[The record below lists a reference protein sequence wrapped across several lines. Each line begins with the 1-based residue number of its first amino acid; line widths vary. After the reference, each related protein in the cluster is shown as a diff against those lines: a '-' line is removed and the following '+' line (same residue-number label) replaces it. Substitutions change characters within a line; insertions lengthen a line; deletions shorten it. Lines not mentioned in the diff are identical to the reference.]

1 MITGFVN
8 NMYNSCYDNMSD
20 NIGNEGTPWTFAD
33 TTSFAFYDM
42 NTGITNA
49 GSGKVSAWNDFLG
62 TTARNLAQGTGA
74 NRPTLTADGVVFNG
88 TTDFL
93 FNGNPFIANSTNGVL
108 IITVVSAPA
117 NTSVA
122 TQWSISEA
130 STASTSQNLG
140 LLCKDN
146 ALADYAKITQAMRND
161 ANTNI
166 LTYGGNSGSGT
177 AFDNTF
183 KIICHKFDKTTG
195 FITTW
200 INGVIEASPLAF
212 TLSGAFTMNRFAIGC
227 LSRATNINFW
237 SGTYKGIGILNATVS
252 ETDRQRGEGYL
263 AHLYGQ
269 TALLPSDHPYKV
281 NPPTT

>member
-1 MITGFVN
+1 MVVYMITSILQPILQNPLKSVFG
-8 NMYNSCYDNMSD
+8 
-20 NIGNEGTPWTFAD
+20 GGTPWTFAD

-74 NRPTLTADGVVFNG
+74 NRPTLTADGVEFNG
-88 TTDFL
+88 STDFL
-93 FNGNPFIANSTNGVL
+93 FNSNPFIANSTNGVL

-130 STASTSQNLG
+130 STASTSPNLG

-200 INGVIEASPLAF
+200 INGVIESSPLAF

-227 LSRATNINFW
+227 LSRSSNINFW
-237 SGTYKGIGILNATVS
+237 SGTYKGIGILDATVS

-263 AHLYGQ
+263 AHLYSQ

-281 NPPTT
+281 NPPTI